1 MLVTILHQC
10 LSNSEAV
17 RELIEQEY
25 RSVPRSEDRDR
36 TVPLSVHPL
45 AIIKKDRY
53 WLVEG
58 RDSNF
63 RLFRETDPTKHVVN
77 WESIAD
83 TIQGLR
89 DFCDSIDHEGRPG
102 RDLARKIRD
111 NVIPRHEAAEHR
123 RVRAKVAAE
132 RLAIFRAQPPV
143 YSMRTR
149 GRRYNYAQSDSDSDN
164 RADKERKS
172 RVLNGELQQ
181 TTTASGRTIRRPQR
195 DDLGQAPELGTER
208 VSAEQNTPVW
218 RSDESSGENEDDQDT
233 TESEISESEVSD
245 NPRSLQ
251 LTLKYNL
258 PIKAPELQTFS
269 PLMSNEFNQKAAQ
282 LPQLNPMTYT
292 PPTQPSTYPTSQAPL
307 LSQHS
312 YGPQSSALSYM
323 ALQNQHPSRPQNAQF
338 IPYVQNSMNY
348 QPKIIS
354 GSTHLQQY
362 SVPPQ
367 SMPYTSVSS
376 IPNGPPFQQRNTSG
390 NIPMSYYNSSVS
402 QLPMNYHLPQP
413 RVAEGSVTLPNMA
426 QPTELLQQPDV
437 QSEDIQNKSDPKVG
451 SVEHILNP

>member
-1 MLVTILHQC
+1 MHQC

-25 RSVPRSEDRDR
+25 RSVSRSEDRDR

-63 RLFRETDPTKHVVN
+63 RLFRETDPTKRTVN

-89 DFCDSIDHEGRPG
+89 DFCDSIEHEGRPG

-123 RVRAKVAAE
+123 RVRAKFAAE

-181 TTTASGRTIRRPQR
+181 TTTASGRTVRRPQR

-208 VSAEQNTPVW
+208 ASAVQNAPVW
-218 RSDESSGENEDDQDT
+218 RSDESSGVDENEDDQDS

-245 NPRSLQ
+245 HPRSLQ

-258 PIKAPELQTFS
+258 PIKALEAQTYNPLVSNDFLQET
-269 PLMSNEFNQKAAQ
+269 AQ
-282 LPQLNPMTYT
+282 LPQLNPMTSA
-292 PPTQPSTYPTSQAPL
+292 PPTQPSIYPISQAPFIL
-307 LSQHS
+307 QHS
-312 YGPQSSALSYM
+312 YAPQPPGLSTM
-323 ALQNQHPSRPQNAQF
+323 TLQNQQYSPPRPQNAQF
-338 IPYVQNSMNY
+338 TPYIQNSMNY
-348 QPKIIS
+348 QPS
-354 GSTHLQQY
+354 DSTHLQQF

-367 SMPYTSVSS
+367 PLPYTSVSP
-376 IPNGPPFQQRNTSG
+376 IPDRPPFQQRNISG
-390 NIPMSYYNSSVS
+390 SIPVSYNSSSS
-402 QLPMNYHLPQP
+402 QLPMNHHLPQP
-413 RVAEGSVTLPNMA
+413 RVAEGSATLPDMA
-426 QPTELLQQPDV
+426 QPTQLIQQTLE
-437 QSEDIQNKSDPKVG
+437 QREDIQNKSDPKVG
-451 SVEHILNP
+451 SVEHILNL